1 MNPSLTQGTRVLNLK
16 CAQQSAHTASCAPH
30 LGLTSDLQARQA
42 AAHVLRIVF
51 PACDQLS
58 CYYRFEDTD
67 MRCNLALVKLEN
79 VRSLPTLGINCNPRW
94 QGMANATFITFRDLA
109 SVLKRIHVHLF
120 AEVGGGHEQIIG
132 IACFGVGVVMDPGQ
146 PAKPGIAKHTHSSKA
161 APAEHGLEVL
171 RKVLGDVRQERPARY
186 HPARLFLRE

>member
-1 MNPSLTQGTRVLNLK
+1 MTQWGV
-16 CAQQSAHTASCAPH
+16 CSW
-30 LGLTSDLQARQA
+30 D
-42 AAHVLRIVF
+42 
-51 PACDQLS
+51 ACDQLS

-109 SVLKRIHVHLF
+109 SVRKRIHVHLF
-120 AEVGGGHEQIIG
+120 AEVGGGHEQITG
-132 IACFGVGVVMDPGQ
+132 FTCFGVGVVMDPVQ
-146 PAKPGIAKHTHSSKA
+146 PAKPGIAKHSHSRKA
-161 APAEHGLEVL
+161 APAANVGEHGLDVL